1 MQEKKRSY
9 RQRVVENNN
18 SFQQRDEDNS
28 KTGRRHNEGGQRR
41 MHARGRELQRMNR
54 RKRGKKSGTGERG
67 WEKKIQRQGG
77 KCRGEER
84 EWRRNKIDRSRFLE
98 AKRKYRLRC
107 RERRS
112 RRGKGRRTR

>member
-1 MQEKKRSY
+1 
-9 RQRVVENNN
+9 
-18 SFQQRDEDNS
+18 
-28 KTGRRHNEGGQRR
+28 